1 MAFIATGPDGEHAGG
16 PPNRGNRHETA
27 LKSLLL
33 AVATLGLA
41 TIATAATRSY
51 TDGIGDQSGSW
62 ATLLSFNQFD
72 PAQGTLTDVL
82 ISLSTT
88 MSGSLTIENTEAN
101 VPKTYAAGE
110 LANVHLGGM
119 PGTALTFDVFAGYYN
134 LTSLAAFDG
143 TADFSGP
150 DTGVSSG
157 SGSGT
162 DNFAYSNY
170 NLYLAG
176 FIGMGV
182 IHPTLS
188 GDPTYPEGFENTTYY
203 NALNHTV
210 SNGQATI
217 TYVYTPAQP
226 PPTPSPEPGALA
238 LLGLGLGLALRRK
251 RAA

>member
-1 MAFIATGPDGEHAGG
+1 MKLHLEP
-16 PPNRGNRHETA
+16 
-27 LKSLLL
+27 LLL
-33 AVATLGLA
+33 AAITLGLA
-41 TIATAATRSY
+41 TTANAATRSY

-62 ATLLSFNQFD
+62 ATLLTFNQFD

-82 ISLSTT
+82 INLSTT

-101 VPKTYAAGE
+101 VSRTYAAGE
-110 LANVHLGGM
+110 QANVHLGGL
-119 PGTALTFDVFAGYYN
+119 PGTALSFDVFAGYYN

-170 NLYLAG
+170 NLSLAG

-188 GDPTYPEGFENTTYY
+188 GDPTYSEGFESTAYY

-217 TYVYTPAQP
+217 TYVYTPAPP
-226 PPTPSPEPGALA
+226 PPTPTPEPGALP
-238 LLGLGLGLALRRK
+238 LLGLGIAGMALRAR
-251 RAA
+251 RAL